1 MFDDMQPGDQF
12 HQFMASSRTSLP
24 IIPLSFPNPTLVPS
38 FDPFSSHQ
46 LHLQLESSVNHKVEQ
61 EHEEQRERSM
71 LGTTISTDP
80 EWSHNEILALLR
92 IRSNIENWF
101 SDFTWEHVS
110 RKLADLGFK
119 RTAYKCKE
127 KFEEESRNFNGISYN
142 KDYRI
147 FSEREDEFFPDD
159 QHQEPRISTEKNQQ
173 NQEDQIG
180 KENIVE
186 GESERTV
193 TAITASQ
200 ENEEQVAY
208 KPRENMKRKR
218 RGDKFE

>member
-71 LGTTISTDP
+71 LETTISTDP

-110 RKLADLGFK
+110 R
-119 RTAYKCKE
+119 Y
-127 KFEEESRNFNGISYN
+127 I
-142 KDYRI
+142 
-147 FSEREDEFFPDD
+147 
-159 QHQEPRISTEKNQQ
+159 
-173 NQEDQIG
+173 
-180 KENIVE
+180 
-186 GESERTV
+186 
-193 TAITASQ
+193 
-200 ENEEQVAY
+200 
-208 KPRENMKRKR
+208 
-218 RGDKFE
+218 